1 MEVGELIPPLRDD
14 AQRIFKESDNNQKTT
29 DCREI
34 SVNVGSEA
42 SQTVSANVPFSL
54 PRLKRVLSPAP
65 PGSPDSR
72 F

>member
-42 SQTVSANVPFSL
+42 SQTVSAKVSFL
-54 PRLKRVLSPAP
+54 YR
-65 PGSPDSR
+65 G
-72 F
+72 